1 MTHALKPVVW
11 GLWLSAEKLAKF
23 DSSQVCSE
31 MPFFKRQ
38 KEGEAF
44 ALDSHVPLCVCACAC
59 VRYFYL
65 VTVPRRPQLSFQSVM
80 QTIHLTLLFIAPL
93 IACTLSMLYSASVDG
108 TQERKCCGCFFRP

>member
-44 ALDSHVPLCVCACAC
+44 ALDSCVPVCVCACAC
-59 VRYFYL
+59 VRGISIL
-65 VTVPRRPQLSFQSVM
+65 
-80 QTIHLTLLFIAPL
+80 
-93 IACTLSMLYSASVDG
+93 
-108 TQERKCCGCFFRP
+108 

>member
-1 MTHALKPVVW
+1 MTHALKPVVS

-38 KEGEAF
+38 KAGEAF
-44 ALDSHVPLCVCACAC
+44 ASDSRVPLCVCAC

-65 VTVPRRPQLSFQSVM
+65 VMVPRRPQLSFQSVM

-93 IACTLSMLYSASVDG
+93 IAWTRSMLFSASLDG
-108 TQERKCCGCFFRP
+108 TQERKCCSCFFRP